1 LENWDPKDESA
12 SGVGYQNWPYGSRF
26 FAGKGGSSIK
36 IHGRKLD
43 QTWTLL
49 ASDVAA
55 GDSVLMLKD
64 DPIDMGWQ
72 VGDKIGIAATA
83 RDGQTQGLGATSLG
97 ETHVIASIESNSI
110 QLEGTLADYR
120 WGGEREVQGTPIEL
134 AAEVVNLSRSVLF
147 TGTEIENENTTE
159 TETENENGK
168 YKRKGK
174 RKRNT
179 GKRKR
184 EQEKNGKK
192 KEKTKKK
199 KRN

>member
-1 LENWDPKDESA
+1 
-12 SGVGYQNWPYGSRF
+12 
-26 FAGKGGSSIK
+26 
-36 IHGRKLD
+36 
-43 QTWTLL
+43 
-49 ASDVAA
+49 
-55 GDSVLMLKD
+55 MLKD

-147 TGTEIENENTTE
+147 TGDYDDFDTKN
-159 TETENENGK
+159 NGFHTLSGNLPK
-168 YKRKGK
+168 FSIHR
-174 RKRNT
+174 
-179 GKRKR
+179 
-184 EQEKNGKK
+184 QF
-192 KEKTKKK
+192 
-199 KRN
+199 